1 MDEKLG
7 KIVVDGQL
15 IDLDNTP
22 IEKLEQLKV
31 KLDEKE
37 KNIRA
42 EIDRILNDEE

>member
-1 MDEKLG
+1 MDKKLG

-22 IEKLEQLKV
+22 IEKLEKLKA

-37 KNIRA
+37 KKLRE
-42 EIDRILNDEE
+42 EIDKILSNEE

>member
-15 IDLDNTP
+15 VDLDNTP
-22 IEKLEQLKV
+22 IEKLKKLKD

-42 EIDRILNDEE
+42 EIDKILNEE